1 MSPHVVRMYLTR
13 YTLLLSVPILV
24 YGFESNFTND
34 DKFIVSPTQVPL
46 VRLTKDI
53 LNPDRY
59 DTRVRP
65 MKNHSKSLKIHISM
79 SLYQI
84 IEVVRFKILPF
95 FQTFKFYLERAFT
108 EYQDERL
115 DDSSEHLHL
124 RLIKLLLSEMGRRN
138 AGLGS
143 ARLQHDQHNH
153 SSTQRRVDSGYISL
167 Q

>member
-1 MSPHVVRMYLTR
+1 MTICSD
-13 YTLLLSVPILV
+13 
-24 YGFESNFTND
+24 FTND

-115 DDSSEHLHL
+115 DDS
-124 RLIKLLLSEMGRRN
+124 KMGRRN

>member
-1 MSPHVVRMYLTR
+1 MTICSD
-13 YTLLLSVPILV
+13 
-24 YGFESNFTND
+24 FTND

-84 IEVVRFKILPF
+84 IEVNEPSQNIKMNVWMIQKWVDEMLDWDPHDYSMINTTILPHNVVWIPD
-95 FQTFKFYLERAFT
+95 TYL
-108 EYQDERL
+108 YNSKKERL
-115 DDSSEHLHL
+115 GKESKPLP
-124 RLIKLLLSEMGRRN
+124 
-138 AGLGS
+138 S
-143 ARLQHDQHNH
+143 A
-153 SSTQRRVDSGYISL
+153 Y
-167 Q
+167 